1 MGLISNAINSAFESF
16 GSSMMN
22 VGEWMMS
29 SGYNVWKGS
38 GSIALQYAQK
48 DPMSVSNAWGTV
60 TGSIYSTMLSVAA
73 ALAVLF
79 FVLGWLN
86 ESIDI
91 RTNFTLESMFRFF
104 VRYVITA
111 SLIVNSLTLATG
123 ITRCATALVSTL
135 SAEVESED
143 ADGLFDEM
151 KEELESSD
159 ADGGTWLAYGIV
171 AMIGGVIGGLV
182 IIVCAVQLILSV
194 LSRLFK
200 MLLCIPFAPVAFAG
214 FAGGREFSQSGI
226 AWLKT
231 YVGYCLEAVVI
242 ILAIDISY
250 GLFQDTSAFGSV
262 SGVVGVVLGICEY
275 CLPMIT
281 ACACVKGADTVVR
294 RCLGLG

>member
-29 SGYNVWKGS
+29 AGYNVWKGS

>member
-29 SGYNVWKGS
+29 AGYNVWKGS

-123 ITRCATALVSTL
+123 ITRCTTALVSTL
-135 SAEVESED
+135 SAEVEAED
-143 ADGLFDEM
+143 AGGLFDEM

-171 AMIGGVIGGLV
+171 AMIGGVIGGFV

>member
-29 SGYNVWKGS
+29 AGYNVWKGS

-200 MLLCIPFAPVAFAG
+200 MLLCIPFAAVA
-214 FAGGREFSQSGI
+214 
-226 AWLKT
+226 
-231 YVGYCLEAVVI
+231 
-242 ILAIDISY
+242 
-250 GLFQDTSAFGSV
+250 
-262 SGVVGVVLGICEY
+262 
-275 CLPMIT
+275 
-281 ACACVKGADTVVR
+281 
-294 RCLGLG
+294 

>member
-29 SGYNVWKGS
+29 AGYNVWKGS

-135 SAEVESED
+135 SAEVEAED
-143 ADGLFDEM
+143 AGGLFDEM

-226 AWLKT
+226 SWLKT

>member
-1 MGLISNAINSAFESF
+1 MGLISNAIDSAFESF
-16 GSSMMN
+16 GISMMN
-22 VGEWMMS
+22 VGEWMLS
-29 SGYNVWKGS
+29 AGYNVWKGS
-38 GSIALQYAQK
+38 GSIAVQYAQK
-48 DPMSVSNAWGTV
+48 DPMSVTNAWSTV
-60 TGSIYSTMLSVAA
+60 TGSIYSIMLSVAA

-111 SLIVNSLTLATG
+111 SLIVNSLTLASG
-123 ITRCATALVSTL
+123 ITRCATALATSIT
-135 SAEVESED
+135 AEVEANE

-151 KEELESSD
+151 KEELDDDD
-159 ADGGTWLAYGIV
+159 ADGGTWLAYGLV
-171 AMIGGVIGGLV
+171 AMFGGVIGGLV
-182 IIVCAVQLILSV
+182 IIVCAIQLV
-194 LSRLFK
+194 LAVMSRLFR

-262 SGVVGVVLGICEY
+262 DGVVGVVLGICEY

-281 ACACVKGADTVVR
+281 ACACVRGADTVVR